1 MKRKN
6 TGAKA
11 AAGKPTQAPHVPA
24 EPVSGGRQL
33 DGIIMDSP
41 EGGLTLRPFPGD
53 LLEVAERE
61 PDHLD
66 LAEYWEVIAKLRAK
80 GFTFREIAQWLSER
94 NVDADH
100 NAVYRVYTKYLTMD
114 QIAVESDRE
123 ERERKIRGEL

>member
-1 MKRKN
+1 
-6 TGAKA
+6 
-11 AAGKPTQAPHVPA
+11 
-24 EPVSGGRQL
+24 
-33 DGIIMDSP
+33 MDSP